1 MFQINLSE
9 IIWFRSKYMKNGG
22 SGLLILIVGLLIIY
36 LAVTGRYKCFT
47 DFIACIGGAKC
58 ECDNNGDATTQSKV
72 VTPLQPLKPI
82 FPQ

>member
-1 MFQINLSE
+1 
-9 IIWFRSKYMKNGG
+9 MKSGG
-22 SGLLILIVGLLIIY
+22 SGLLILVLGLLVIY

-47 DFIACIGGAKC
+47 GFIACIGGEKC
-58 ECDNNGDATTQSKV
+58 ECNDTGSESTAKV

>member
-1 MFQINLSE
+1 
-9 IIWFRSKYMKNGG
+9 MKSGG
-22 SGLLILIVGLLIIY
+22 SGLLILVVGLLVIY

-58 ECDNNGDATTQSKV
+58 ECNDGDAAAQSKV

-82 FPQ
+82 LPQ